1 MVQHHGDFCDGYRQ
15 LEDFV
20 SGLHRI
26 EPKLAWGPLS
36 DQLMRSCMMR
46 SRSERSM
53 DVRFFTS
60 RFRFKNA
67 QPTRAA
73 FTFSKEEPEASA
85 ITRVVIDGMSAP
97 FSVKHGLLS
106 FEHEIEAGQAID
118 VRVEDGPR
126 RPAPTFRPHRVTHA
140 LAVSARRVLSEFRDN
155 ALAKHPRLLAAATGV
170 ATRMKVTG
178 NSGGSQTT

>member
-1 MVQHHGDFCDGYRQ
+1 
-15 LEDFV
+15 
-20 SGLHRI
+20 
-26 EPKLAWGPLS
+26 
-36 DQLMRSCMMR
+36 
-46 SRSERSM
+46 
-53 DVRFFTS
+53 
-60 RFRFKNA
+60 
-67 QPTRAA
+67 
-73 FTFSKEEPEASA
+73 
-85 ITRVVIDGMSAP
+85 MSAP
-97 FSVKHGLLS
+97 FFVKHGHLS